1 MMNRSSLAS
10 VSGAAKE
17 QAIDVVASR
26 RARRLHVLSSRG
38 AAYAVVSFVTLLSV
52 LPTFYMVDLSL
63 RDPIASFAP
72 VLIAGHPILDNYQ
85 MVLQSADMYRYFVNS
100 TVVSLCS
107 VVLTIIVVLLS
118 AFGLSRLRIRGGTVV
133 FYLLISGLMIPLAS
147 LIVPLT
153 VELKNMG
160 MLNTYWGLIG
170 PFTAIGTPFG
180 LLVIKGAMD
189 NFPRELEEA
198 AVLDGAAA
206 WHVLWRV
213 IVPVIRPSILV
224 VAIWQFLYSWNEFFL
239 SLVVMTDA
247 SMKTVPLLPLQ
258 FEGPFMTDPGA
269 LFAVLTLVSVVPM
282 LVYAALQRWFVGGLM
297 TGSVKG

>member
-1 MMNRSSLAS
+1 MTEKAIRMSTAEAVPPRPLYRRTRPWGYRMPLGRGSAYLAVSIVTFFSL
-10 VSGAAKE
+10 
-17 QAIDVVASR
+17 
-26 RARRLHVLSSRG
+26 
-38 AAYAVVSFVTLLSV
+38 
-52 LPTFYMVDLSL
+52 LPTIYMVDLSL
-63 RDPIASFAP
+63 RDPTTSFAP
-72 VLIAGHPILDNYQ
+72 VLIANTPILDNYQ
-85 MVLQSADMYRYFVNS
+85 LVLQSPDMYRYFLNS
-100 TVVSLCS
+100 TVISLGS
-107 VVLTIIVVLLS
+107 VALTVVVVLLA

-133 FYLLISGLMIPLAS
+133 FYVLISGLMIPLAS

-153 VELKNMG
+153 VELKDMG
-160 MLNTYWGLIG
+160 LLNTYWGLIF

-180 LLVIKGAMD
+180 LLVVKGAMD
-189 NFPRELEEA
+189 NFPRELEDA
-198 AVLDGAAA
+198 AVIDGATA
-206 WHVLWRV
+206 WQVLWRV

-282 LVYAALQRWFVGGLM
+282 LVYAILQRWFVGGLM
-297 TGSVKG
+297 AGSIKG